1 VIGFAVPGRHAAAV
15 QADFLPSRR
24 DFLKV
29 VGGAAFAAPFVTSHL
44 LSAPPSGVVR
54 HASFGAAGMAMADV
68 SEIASHPN
76 VKVVAVAEIDS
87 SRLAGF
93 KQKFPDARVYEDYRV
108 LLEKEQ
114 LDSVNVSTPD
124 HMHAPI
130 TMAAM
135 QRGIHVYGQKPL
147 THNLHET
154 RKLTEFARKKGLVTQ
169 MGIQI
174 HSAAEYRM
182 AVELVQGGAIGKVR
196 EVHTWSSKDWGDNG
210 TMPNRV
216 DPVPA
221 GLNWDLWLGVAEA
234 RPFIG
239 QGWYH
244 PGNWRRRLDFGTGTF
259 GDMGCHI
266 FDPVFK
272 AVGLTSPV
280 SVRSEGAA
288 PNAHSWATNAVIKYV
303 FPQTPF
309 TVPGNIPVTWYD
321 GNKRPPA
328 EVVALLEGRE
338 LPDQGSVVIGTDGV
352 LIVPHV
358 AMPILL
364 PDAKFKGFKRPEVK
378 GANHWHQFVDAV
390 RGVGKTSANFD
401 YAGPLTEAVL
411 LGSVAT
417 RFPQTTLE
425 WSGKKLKFTNVKEAN
440 QFVGRRYRKGW
451 ETKGL

>member
-1 VIGFAVPGRHAAAV
+1 MPASP
-15 QADFLPSRR
+15 LTSRR

-29 VGGAAFAAPFVTSHL
+29 AGATAFAAPFVTSHL
-44 LSAPPSGVVR
+44 LSAPPSGKVR
-54 HASFGAAGMAMADV
+54 HASFGAAGMAMADI

-76 VKVVAVAEIDS
+76 VEVVAVAEVDS

-93 KQKFPDARVYEDYRV
+93 KKRFPDARVYEDFRV
-108 LLEKEQ
+108 LLEKEK

-124 HMHAPI
+124 HMHAPMA
-130 TMAAM
+130 MAAM
-135 QRGIHVYGQKPL
+135 QRGLHVYGQKPL
-147 THNLHET
+147 THDLYES
-154 RKLTEFARKKGLVTQ
+154 RRLTEVARKKRLVTQ

-182 AVELVQGGAIGKVR
+182 AVELVQSGAIGKIR
-196 EVHTWSSKDWGDNG
+196 EIHTWSSKDWGDNG
-210 TMPNRV
+210 AMPNRV

-221 GLNWDLWLGVAEA
+221 GLNWDLWLGVTAE

-244 PGNWRRRLDFGTGTF
+244 PANWRRRLDFGTGTF

-272 AVGLTSPV
+272 AAGLTSPV

-288 PNAHSWATNAVIKYV
+288 PNAHSWATNAVIRYV
-303 FPQTPF
+303 FPATPF
-309 TVPGNIPVTWYD
+309 TVAGTIPVTWYD
-321 GNKRPPA
+321 GNQRPPA
-328 EVVALLEGRE
+328 EVRAQLEGHDY
-338 LPDQGSVVIGTDGV
+338 PDQGSVLLGTGGV
-352 LIVPHV
+352 MIVPHV
-358 AMPILL
+358 GMPVLL
-364 PDAKFKGFKRPEVK
+364 PDAKFKDFKRPEVK
-378 GANHWHQFVDAV
+378 GVNHWHQFVDAV

-425 WSGKKLKFTNVKEAN
+425 WNGKRLKFTNVREAN
-440 QFVGRRYRKGW
+440 QFVRRPYRKGW
-451 ETKGL
+451 EIKGL

>member
-1 VIGFAVPGRHAAAV
+1 M
-15 QADFLPSRR
+15 QADFRPSRR

-44 LSAPPSGVVR
+44 LSAPPSGIVR

-68 SEIASHPN
+68 SEIASHPS

-93 KQKFPDARVYEDYRV
+93 KQKFPEARVYEDYRV

-130 TMAAM
+130 AMAAM
-135 QRGIHVYGQKPL
+135 QRGINVYGQKPL
-147 THNLHET
+147 THDLYET
-154 RKLTEFARKKGLVTQ
+154 RQLTEFARKKRLVTQ

-174 HSAAEYRM
+174 HSAAEYRV
-182 AVELVQGGAIGKVR
+182 AVELVQTGAIGKVR
-196 EVHTWSSKDWGDNG
+196 EIHTWSSKDWGDNG
-210 TMPNRV
+210 AMPTRV
-216 DPVPA
+216 DPVPV
-221 GLNWDLWLGVAEA
+221 GLNWDLWLGVAAA

-244 PGNWRRRLDFGTGTF
+244 PANWRRRLDFGTGTF

-280 SVRSEGAA
+280 SVRSEGAP
-288 PNAHSWATNAVIKYV
+288 PNLHSWAINAVIHYV
-303 FPQTPF
+303 FPETPF
-309 TVPGNIPVTWYD
+309 TIKGNIRVTWYD
-321 GNKRPPA
+321 GNQRPPA
-328 EVVALLEGRE
+328 EVRALLEGRE
-338 LPDQGSVVIGTDGV
+338 LPDQGSIVIGTDGV
-352 LIVPHV
+352 MVIPHV
-358 AMPILL
+358 DMPFLL
-364 PDAKFKGFKRPEVK
+364 PDAKFKGFRHPELK
-378 GANHWHQFVDAV
+378 GTNHWHQFVDAV
-390 RGVGKTSANFD
+390 RGVGKTSAHFD

-417 RFPQTTLE
+417 RFPKTTLE
-425 WSGKKLKFTNVKEAN
+425 WSGRRLKFTNVKEAN
-440 QFVGRRYRKGW
+440 QFVRRAYRKGW
-451 ETKGL
+451 EVKGL